1 MKKITS
7 KQNRLNA
14 KTVLALGVFLISA
27 LFVSQAQ
34 TETIEI
40 DVFPPSVNLITPA
53 NGVPVTMTSA
63 VMDHPDGGTY
73 TVSFDVHIADGATFY
88 AAGQSVD
95 DAPTS
100 PRYWGLTANK
110 WFDGSNQDKTENIDN
125 IQVTIINDLGTL
137 VGSDFTD
144 TKFVSANIGQGDQV
158 NDSGYFLYNGATA
171 NADKDTW
178 ARHPSLTDFVFGNAG
193 VAVTSFNVGTN
204 SGLPNNEL
212 GGNKW
217 GVRSVK
223 ISVTY
228 NVSTAGTQN
237 FSDLLESGY
246 KLYPNPASNNI
257 TVESEAGATITIS
270 SIVGASVL
278 EISNATE
285 VQQINTSSLAK
296 GVYLVRVNNAV
307 SKLIIE

>member
-34 TETIEI
+34 TQTVEI
-40 DVFPPSVNLITPA
+40 DVLPPDLSTLTPDP
-53 NGVPVTMTSA
+53 GDPVTMTSA
-63 VMDHPDGGTY
+63 EIDHPGGG
-73 TVSFDVHIADGATFY
+73 SFKISYDVHLADGETMYVGSTGA
-88 AAGQSVD
+88 D
-95 DAPTS
+95 
-100 PRYWGLTANK
+100 PRRWGLSGGR
-110 WFDGSNQDKTENIDN
+110 FFIGDPGDKTENINN
-125 IQVTIINDLGTL
+125 IQVTIIDDINGTL
-137 VGSDFTD
+137 VGSDFTNL
-144 TKFVSANIGQGDQV
+144 KFVGATVGQVSNAVDT
-158 NDSGYFLYNGATA
+158 GYFTYNGDEVNTDDFTKNSALSPFLF
-171 NADKDTW
+171 
-178 ARHPSLTDFVFGNAG
+178 PSD
-193 VAVTSFNVGTN
+193 VTSFNVGTTDIN
-204 SGLPNNEL
+204 SFNNEL

-228 NVSTAGTQN
+228 NLWTAGTQN
-237 FSDLLESGY
+237 FSDLQESGY